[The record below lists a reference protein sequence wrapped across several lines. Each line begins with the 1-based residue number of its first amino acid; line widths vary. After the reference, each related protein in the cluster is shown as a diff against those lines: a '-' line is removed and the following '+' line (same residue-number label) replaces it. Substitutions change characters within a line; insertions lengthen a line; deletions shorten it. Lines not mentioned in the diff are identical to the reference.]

1 MSQRRLY
8 PFLFALTISLI
19 FLSTPAMSKSHT
31 TRPITTGTSVV
42 GLVYDGGVL
51 LAADT
56 LLSYGSMA
64 KSFNTPRM
72 VSIDDRILLGAS
84 GEYSDFQE
92 VVSKVKA
99 LALEQKTQSM
109 ESLYED
115 RPLSAKSLW
124 NYLRAVMYQKR
135 SKFNPFWN
143 DVVVAGYENNAAF
156 LGVVDKLGTTLQEQ
170 CVATGFGAYLAMPL
184 LREKYRPDLSEGEAR
199 ALLEDCMKVLF
210 YRDCRA
216 SARIQL
222 AKVTADGCII
232 SEPYELDQ
240 STGWNAPSMQR
251 AVGDLDGDGG
261 W

>member
-1 MSQRRLY
+1 MSRNPLR
-8 PFLFALTISLI
+8 FLLLSFYLLI
-19 FLSTPAMSKSHT
+19 HTSMSKQHT

-72 VSIDDRILLGAS
+72 VSIDERILLGAS

-92 VVSKVKA
+92 VVQKVKA

-143 DVVVAGYENNAAF
+143 DVVVAGYENGSSF
-156 LGVVDKLGTTLQEQ
+156 LGVVDKLGTTLQEN

-184 LREKYRPDLSEGEAR
+184 LREQYRPDLSEGEAR

-240 STGWNAPSMQR
+240 STGWNAPSMIR
-251 AVGDLDGDGG
+251 PVGDLDGDGG